1 MNDRSLANERTSLVL
16 LLLAAAG
23 CCWLTPPPPIQL
35 RILLLRPL
43 QLRQLV
49 LNSRTGLRRLRQR
62 AASLIE
68 HAAGTG
74 TSISARLAA
83 ELRKTTGEDIAHIAI
98 KATVVTLR
106 RGISTLSLLNLA
118 NRRPPRLVLW
128 AGSLL
133 LRRHRPP
140 LALNIRAI

>member
-1 MNDRSLANERTSLVL
+1 MRS
-16 LLLAAAG
+16 
-23 CCWLTPPPPIQL
+23 WPPG
-35 RILLLRPL
+35 REKTTL
-43 QLRQLV
+43 QQSIYRHD
-49 LNSRTGLRRLRQR
+49 
-62 AASLIE
+62 IE

-74 TSISARLAA
+74 TSTSARLAA
-83 ELRKTTGEDIAHIAI
+83 ELRKLAGEDIAHIAI

-133 LRRHRPP
+133 FRRHRPP
-140 LALNIRAI
+140 LSLNVRAI